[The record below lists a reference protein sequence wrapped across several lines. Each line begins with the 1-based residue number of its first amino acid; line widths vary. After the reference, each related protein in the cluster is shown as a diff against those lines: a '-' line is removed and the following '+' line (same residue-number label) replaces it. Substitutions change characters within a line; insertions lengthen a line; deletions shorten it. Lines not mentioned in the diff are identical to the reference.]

1 MYRLFSLQFFL
12 FPKKPTMLRTF
23 FGSLRE
29 GQFAAAAETAA
40 INSSDV
46 LPEFYRSQVLHVEE
60 RGSFQLSHR
69 CGKNDFSDCVI
80 AGKLPGVAMVL
91 TPFFT
96 VYFFASDETS

>member
-1 MYRLFSLQFFL
+1 MDVQAFQLTILFVSEETDDAAYIFWQFE
-12 FPKKPTMLRTF
+12 
-23 FGSLRE
+23 G

-46 LPEFYRSQVLHVEE
+46 LAEFYRSQVLHVEE

-80 AGKLPGVAMVL
+80 AGKCQGGNGFDA
-91 TPFFT
+91 FFHR
-96 VYFFASDETS
+96 VFFRVG